1 MENTEKQQHKYG
13 LIGKDIEYSFSRNYF
28 TQKFKNLGL
37 TNYEYV
43 NFDYQEINE
52 FKTTLANN
60 HNIKGCNVT
69 IPYKESII
77 PFLNDLD
84 VKAKAIGAVNTIKFT
99 KNGLVG
105 YNTDA
110 YGFKKSIEPHLKKHH
125 DKALILG
132 TGGASKA
139 VKYVLEELGIVC
151 TYVSRT
157 AKENQFT
164 YTDLNKNKIEEHTVI
179 VNCSPLGTHPNITE
193 KPAIPYEYLT
203 KDHLLFDLIYN
214 PEKTAFL
221 SAGQAQGAAISNG
234 QHMLEHQAEES
245 WKIWNS

>member
-37 TNYEYV
+37 SNYEYV
-43 NFDYQEINE
+43 NFDYQEIDE

-60 HNIKGCNVT
+60 HNIMGCNVT

-125 DKALILG
+125 NKALILG

-193 KPAIPYEYLT
+193 KPAIPYQYLT

>member
-1 MENTEKQQHKYG
+1 MEKIEKEQYKFG

-28 TQKFKNLGL
+28 THKFKNLGL
-37 TNYEYV
+37 TNYVYV
-43 NFDYQEINE
+43 NFDYQNIEE
-52 FKTTLANN
+52 FKTTLKNN
-60 HNIKGCNVT
+60 SNIKGCNVT

-77 PFLNDLD
+77 PFLTSLD
-84 VKAKAIGAVNTIKFT
+84 AKAKAIGAVNTIKFT
-99 KNGLVG
+99 ENGLIG

-125 DKALILG
+125 TKALILG

-164 YTDLNKNKIEEHTVI
+164 YTDLNKNKIEEHSVI
-179 VNCSPLGTHPNITE
+179 VNCSPLGTHPNVTE

-203 KDHLLFDLIYN
+203 KNHLLFDLIYN

-245 WKIWNS
+245 WRIWNS